1 MAEITAKRS
10 LARRT
15 QQTREATLLGL
26 EQLFD
31 LWVQQYDKLAEED
44 KKLLPLRP
52 VYYLAPAE

>member
-1 MAEITAKRS
+1 MAEMTAKRS
-10 LARRT
+10 LAERT

-31 LWVQQYDKLAEED
+31 LWVQHYDKIAEED